1 MVPFPEQ
8 RPQLRTGWHLD
19 PDDGTCLMEHVSQ
32 LAGLKFTDSPR
43 CTDPLLAALAQ
54 LVNDA
59 VSDEAR
65 PQLLGV
71 AGRLASRPRAGTGS
85 APAIVLAAL
94 ELVLDYRA
102 ERRDLRRHEAR
113 ARRRATAAGDCS
125 DSSGLWPRLLDEL
138 YRRGPARHAL
148 MCAVR
153 VAAEVQPDSARDRL
167 TSAMLARCC
176 PRSSRVMAGIW
187 GRRTGRA
194 SRTTIRP
201 CAEPAATVD
210 VASGRVLAAVVGPM
224 IEVFGLVELG
234 SRLPLRPGASARTP
248 SRPRPGPD

>member
-167 TSAMLARCC
+167 TSAMLDAALEA
-176 PRSSRVMAGIW
+176 AGSW
-187 GRRTGRA
+187 Q
-194 SRTTIRP
+194 
-201 CAEPAATVD
+201 
-210 VASGRVLAAVVGPM
+210 ASGAAGPDGHPGPRFDPVPSQPLPSTSLPA
-224 IEVFGLVELG
+224 ESWRG
-234 SRLPLRPGASARTP
+234 SSAR
-248 SRPRPGPD
+248 